1 MKNTLFSHHSGR
13 PFGQAGRTLVHVLAE
28 VMVQNV
34 KKGRTGARRP
44 GSRNRETQIGSLETR
59 NHQEPGFLRLFAKE
73 QDGSGLER

>member
-13 PFGQAGRTLVHVLAE
+13 PIGQAGRTLVHVLAE

-34 KKGRTGARRP
+34 KKGGTGALRP
-44 GSRNRETQIGSLETR
+44 GSRNRETQIGSP
-59 NHQEPGFLRLFAKE
+59 QEPGFLRLFTKE